1 MPNHKSLPSVFLSP
15 LQWEHPMRPRL
26 HVPLTPDDR
35 ATIAVWSRRVLI
47 VWGCVIASLVVYAFV
62 AQGEHGTAQNTKAQ
76 PEAKSAS
83 HAPPRQ
89 Q

>member
-1 MPNHKSLPSVFLSP
+1 
-15 LQWEHPMRPRL
+15 MRPRF
-26 HVPLTPDDR
+26 HVPLTPEDR

-47 VWGCVIASLVVYAFV
+47 VWACVIVSLVVYAFL
-62 AQGEHGTAQNTKAQ
+62 APPERGTALNPKVQPQPQAQ
-76 PEAKSAS
+76 SAS

>member
-1 MPNHKSLPSVFLSP
+1 
-15 LQWEHPMRPRL
+15 MRPRL
-26 HVPLTPDDR
+26 HVPLTPEDR

-47 VWGCVIASLVVYAFV
+47 VWACVLVSLVVYAFV
-62 AQGEHGTAQNTKAQ
+62 AQPERGTAQNPKVQPQAQ
-76 PEAKSAS
+76 SAS